1 MTSSAQARSGQWSWS
16 DPGARTFLLI
26 WLGQVVSLVGSGLTA
41 FVLGVWVYQLTGSA
55 TQFALIFASATI
67 PGVLVSPL
75 AGEVVDRHDRRR
87 VMIAADCGAA
97 LGTAAVF
104 LLFLSGRLEVWHV
117 YLATAATA
125 LCNAFQAPAYAA
137 SIPLLV
143 PREQL
148 GRVNGLVQV
157 ERAAGI
163 ISPALAA
170 GLVAAVGGGGVIR
183 IDVATVLFAT
193 GTLLLVRIPRPEATA
208 HGAAAAQGTLLQR
221 AGYGWRYLAARS
233 GLMWLVALLAAS
245 NFFIGMASVMVQPL
259 ILSFSSVGMLGKLML
274 AGGCGMLAGGLAMG
288 AWGGPKRRIHGV
300 LGSMLLGGVFLF
312 LHGLAPSP
320 LLIAFVA
327 PAFLFTVPVL
337 AGSTMAILQARVP
350 GDVQGRVFAAT
361 RVMLQAAV
369 PLAYVVAGPL
379 ADYVFEPLM
388 APGGRLAGSLGAVI
402 GVGEGRGV
410 ALMFMISGLVAVA
423 LAAAGYLNPRLR
435 RVEDEETDAEVVRAA
450 APAAAGVRVA
460 G

>member
-1 MTSSAQARSGQWSWS
+1 MTSSAQAPSGQWSWS

-26 WLGQVVSLVGSGLTA
+26 WLGQVVSLVGSGLTT

-55 TQFALIFASATI
+55 TQFALIFASAAI
-67 PGVLVSPL
+67 PSVLVSPL

-97 LGTAAVF
+97 LSTVAVF
-104 LLFLSGRLEVWHV
+104 LLFFSGRLEVWHI
-117 YLATAATA
+117 YLTTAANA
-125 LCNAFQAPAYAA
+125 LCGAFQAPAYAA

-157 ERAAGI
+157 ERAASI
-163 ISPALAA
+163 ISPAVAA
-170 GLVAAVGGGGVIR
+170 ALIAAVGVTGVIL
-183 IDVATVLFAT
+183 IDFATFLFAT
-193 GTLLLVRIPRPEATA
+193 GTLLLVRIPRPDATA

-221 AGYGWRYLAARS
+221 AGYGWRYLAGRG
-233 GLMWLVALLAAS
+233 GLMWLVVLLAVS

-259 ILSFSSVGMLGKLML
+259 ILSFSSVGMLGRLML
-274 AGGCGMLAGGLAMG
+274 AGGSGMLVGGLVMG

-300 LGSMLLGGVFLF
+300 LGFMLLGGFFLF
-312 LHGLAPSP
+312 LHGLAPSA

-327 PAFLFTVPVL
+327 PAFLFTVPVV

-361 RVMLQAAV
+361 RMLLQVAV

-388 APGGRLAGSLGAVI
+388 APGGALSGSMGALI

-410 ALMFMISGLVAVA
+410 ALMFMLSGVGAAGLAVV
-423 LAAAGYLNPRLR
+423 GYLNPRLR
-435 RVEDEETDAEVVRAA
+435 RVEDETDAGPARA
-450 APAAAGVRVA
+450 APAAAEVQVA

>member
-1 MTSSAQARSGQWSWS
+1 MTSSAQARSGGWSWS
-16 DPGARTFLLI
+16 DPGVRTFLLI
-26 WLGQVVSLVGSGLTA
+26 WLGQVVSLVGSGLTS

-55 TQFALIFASATI
+55 TQFALIFACATI
-67 PGVLVSPL
+67 PGVLASPL

-97 LGTAAVF
+97 LSTVAVF

-117 YLATAATA
+117 YLAAAATA
-125 LCNAFQAPAYAA
+125 LCNTFQAPAYAA

-148 GRVNGLVQV
+148 GRVNGLMQV

-170 GLVAAVGGGGVIR
+170 GLVAAVGVPGVIL
-183 IDVATVLFAT
+183 IDFATFLFAT
-193 GTLLLVRIPRPEATA
+193 GTLLLVRIPRPAATA

-274 AGGCGMLAGGLAMG
+274 AGGTGMLAGGLAMG

-327 PAFLFTVPVL
+327 PAFLFTVPVM

-361 RVMLQAAV
+361 RMLLQAAV

-388 APGGRLAGSLGAVI
+388 APGGTLAGSLGALI
-402 GVGEGRGV
+402 GVGQGRGV
-410 ALMFMISGLVAVA
+410 ALMFMVSGLVAVA

-435 RVEDEETDAEVVRAA
+435 RVEDEETDAGTVRAA
-450 APAAAGVRVA
+450 APAAAGVQVA

>member
-1 MTSSAQARSGQWSWS
+1 MTASAQAQSGKWSWS

-26 WLGQVVSLVGSGLTA
+26 WVGQVVSLVGSGLTS

-55 TQFALIFASATI
+55 TQFALIFASASI
-67 PGVLVSPL
+67 PGVLLSPL

-97 LGTAAVF
+97 LSTVTI
-104 LLFLSGRLEVWHV
+104 LVLFLGGRLEVWHV

-125 LCNAFQAPAYAA
+125 VCNAFQAPAYAA

-157 ERAAGI
+157 ERAAAI

-170 GLVAAVGGGGVIR
+170 GLIAAVGVSGVIM
-183 IDVATVLFAT
+183 IDLVTFAFAT
-193 GTLLLVRIPRPEATA
+193 GTLLLVRIPRPAATA

-221 AGYGWRYLAARS
+221 AGYGWRYLMQRS
-233 GLMWLVALLAAS
+233 GLMWLVVLLAVS
-245 NFFIGMASVMVQPL
+245 NFFIGLASVMVQPL
-259 ILSFSSVGMLGKLML
+259 ILSFSSVGMLGRLML
-274 AGGCGMLAGGLAMG
+274 AGGSGMLAGSLVMG

-300 LGSMLLGGVFLF
+300 LGAMFLGGVFLF
-312 LHGLAPSP
+312 LHGLAPSA

-327 PAFLFTVPVL
+327 PAFLFTVPVMM
-337 AGSTMAILQARVP
+337 GSTMAILQSRVP

-361 RVMLQAAV
+361 RMLLQAAV
-369 PLAYVVAGPL
+369 PLAYVSAGPL
-379 ADYVFEPLM
+379 ADYLFEPLM
-388 APGGRLAGSLGAVI
+388 APGGALAGSLGALI
-402 GVGEGRGV
+402 GVGDGRGV
-410 ALMFMISGLVAVA
+410 ALMFMLSGLVAAGLAVA
-423 LAAAGYLNPRLR
+423 GSLNPRVR
-435 RVEDEETDAEVVRAA
+435 RVEDERDADPVLAA
-450 APAAAGVRVA
+450 APAAAGVQVA

>member
-1 MTSSAQARSGQWSWS
+1 MTPNAQVPAGRWTWS
-16 DPGARTFLLI
+16 DPGVRAFLLI
-26 WLGQVVSLVGSGLTA
+26 WLGQVVSLVGSGLTS

-55 TQFALIFASATI
+55 TQFALIFAFATI
-67 PGVLVSPL
+67 PGVLLSPL
-75 AGEVVDRHDRRR
+75 AGEVVDRRDRRW
-87 VMIAADCGAA
+87 VMIVADCGAA
-97 LGTAAVF
+97 LSTVAVF
-104 LLFLSGRLEVWHV
+104 LLFFAGRLEVWHV
-117 YLATAATA
+117 YLSTAATA

-170 GLVAAVGGGGVIR
+170 ALIAAIGVSGVIL
-183 IDVATVLFAT
+183 IDLATFVFAT
-193 GTLLLVRIPRPEATA
+193 GTLLLVRIPRPAATA
-208 HGAAAAQGTLLQR
+208 HGAAAAQGSLLQR

-233 GLMWLVALLAAS
+233 GLLWLVALLGAS
-245 NFFIGMASVMVQPL
+245 NFFIGLASVMVQPL
-259 ILSFSSVGMLGKLML
+259 ILSFSSVGMLGRLML
-274 AGGCGMLAGGLAMG
+274 AGGSGMLAGSLAMG
-288 AWGGPKRRIHGV
+288 AWGGPRRRIHGV
-300 LGSMLLGGVFLF
+300 LGAMLLGGIFLF

-327 PAFLFTVPVL
+327 PAFLFTVPVM

-361 RVMLQAAV
+361 RMLLQAAV
-369 PLAYVVAGPL
+369 PLAYIVAGPL

-388 APGGRLAGSLGAVI
+388 APAGALSESVGAVI

-410 ALMFMISGLVAVA
+410 ALMFMLSGLAAVA
-423 LAAAGYLNPRLR
+423 LAAAGYLNPHLR
-435 RVEDEETDAEVVRAA
+435 RVEEETDDGPVRAV
-450 APAAAGVRVA
+450 APAVAGVQVA